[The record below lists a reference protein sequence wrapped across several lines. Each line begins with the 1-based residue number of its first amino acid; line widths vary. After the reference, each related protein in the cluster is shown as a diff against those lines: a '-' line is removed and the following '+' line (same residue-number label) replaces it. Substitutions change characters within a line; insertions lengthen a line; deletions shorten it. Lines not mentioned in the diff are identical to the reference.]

1 MEIFISKNF
10 SENRDGL
17 FYFEILRFEE
27 MWNFNGRERNKRFLN
42 FVF

>member
-1 MEIFISKNF
+1 MEIHLLQKIFLKI
-10 SENRDGL
+10 EYL